1 MVPLD
6 IFFYETKDGFNFRS
20 IDGLASSEPFSE
32 KYYYRPG
39 TIKNT
44 DIDKDFN
51 ILEYQT
57 NRNNDLISN
66 LERGAYCTH
75 RMYFNPL
82 TNSFTTQ
89 EEGLFKLSDY
99 QKKVENTGK
108 NIELPMPPV
117 DGKGKSLGEL
127 PSRLITG
134 VLDIGTTE
142 LNTGE
147 SSRTENADPMLIESQ
162 AMMRYNTLFSAK
174 VTMTIPLNTNL
185 TAGSMINCVFPKI
198 TRDDV
203 KESDDE
209 LAGLYM
215 IKELVHFYNV
225 DASYTKLKLVKDT
238 FGKKN

>member
-1 MVPLD
+1 
-6 IFFYETKDGFNFRS
+6 
-20 IDGLASSEPFSE
+20 
-32 KYYYRPG
+32 
-39 TIKNT
+39 
-44 DIDKDFN
+44 
-51 ILEYQT
+51 
-57 NRNNDLISN
+57 
-66 LERGAYCTH
+66 
-75 RMYFNPL
+75 MYFNPL

-142 LNTGE
+142 LNT
-147 SSRTENADPMLIESQ
+147 
-162 AMMRYNTLFSAK
+162 
-174 VTMTIPLNTNL
+174 NL

-209 LAGLYM
+209 LAGL
-215 IKELVHFYNV
+215 
-225 DASYTKLKLVKDT
+225 
-238 FGKKN
+238 